1 MLRQRST
8 FVLLLALLV
17 GAWLPLD
24 AAGSQEGS
32 EHYFGFNVRLSP
44 HKIAAIRSD
53 LRQAEQA
60 CTKIEQACAPAKDVL
75 ETLFGTTFRRSLPDV
90 LVYVETQPD
99 GSLKTYRPL
108 LLWNDKNTPFVFG
121 ARHLYLLMISD
132 KRLPLDAKLT
142 TIVEK
147 SPNPLAGFQA
157 LLKFAPAQPAAKE
170 PASKTV
176 AVAWTPLGTS
186 SGGPF
191 LGWARL
197 DIEVDSV
204 NRLTVSER
212 PVKVTGTLT
221 EKTGKDEGTETEIK
235 RVAEGPEP
243 LPPDVQP
250 LPSDAAPAPFREL
263 TAHISDSRSA
273 HAGVGVA
280 LGATLNVADTGLGN
294 GSGEVHEN
302 AYALAKL
309 YALRPRLRV
318 GPNRR
323 GVFRPSIA
331 VVVGTNVS
339 SDPFEELI
347 GGISVGHVIGKL
359 GFMMGVNLVKPEAP
373 MDDAEDDMGGSED
386 RSRKYR
392 LFLGVDYSF

>member
-1 MLRQRST
+1 L
-8 FVLLLALLV
+8 VLLLA
-17 GAWLPLD
+17 ACLPLD
-24 AAGSQEGS
+24 AAGSQEGT
-32 EHYFGFNVRLSP
+32 EHYFGFNSRLGP
-44 HKIAAIRSD
+44 EQVDGIRMNM
-53 LRQAEQA
+53 RKAEQD
-60 CTKIEQACAPAKDVL
+60 CRTIEQPCAPASQVL
-75 ETLFGTTFRRSLPDV
+75 DTLFGSTFRRSLPDV
-90 LVYVETQPD
+90 LVYVETQDD

-108 LLWNDKNTPFVFG
+108 LLWNGKNTPYVFG

-142 TIVEK
+142 TIIDK
-147 SPNPLAGFQA
+147 SQNPLAGFQA
-157 LLKFAPAQPAAKE
+157 LLKFTPAEPAAKE
-170 PASKTV
+170 PMSKTV

-212 PVKVTGTLT
+212 PVKVTGTLKET
-221 EKTGKDEGTETEIK
+221 TRETGKAPETETEVE
-235 RVAEGPEP
+235 RVVEGPEP
-243 LPPDVQP
+243 LPPGVQP
-250 LPSDAAPAPFREL
+250 LPNDAAPAPFREL

-294 GSGEVHEN
+294 GSGDVHEN

-318 GPNRR
+318 GPTRR
-323 GVFRPSIA
+323 SVFRPSLA
-331 VVVGTNVS
+331 VVVGTNVA

-359 GFMMGVNLVKPEAP
+359 GFMVGVNLVKPEAP
-373 MDDAEDDMGGSED
+373 MDDAEGDMGGSED